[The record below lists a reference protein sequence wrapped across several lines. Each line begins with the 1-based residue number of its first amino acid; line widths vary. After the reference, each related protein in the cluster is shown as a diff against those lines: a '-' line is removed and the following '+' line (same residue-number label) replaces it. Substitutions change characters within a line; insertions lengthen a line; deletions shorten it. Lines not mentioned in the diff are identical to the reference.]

1 MKVIKTFLFGFA
13 LIAGL
18 ATVSAQDNL
27 TVVLKNG
34 TELTG
39 FISRQ
44 RPGENFSFSTSKAVV
59 LLPNKDV
66 KSIVDNEIKVGSLS
80 QEWKKWAEENDAFEG
95 DGNNRTLLLSDI
107 IYTDGSINRVRVL
120 ERGAKV
126 RYLELS
132 PSTYS
137 LSWDTIEVVKAERR
151 PKLLLSGV
159 NRRYKLASGMEYEG
173 QYIEEVPG
181 ETMSLLRDNG
191 VIEVFKTE
199 EVIKDKRLKINP
211 NQTLLEQSD
220 LIDIVQMKN
229 GSNHRGII
237 FEHNYSENNNITN
250 DYLLIQL
257 DNGTTMSINLT
268 DIVEYRKEKNP
279 NYKPITDIELAKDEA
294 AINRNVSM
302 LMPTEEVSGIVTV
315 NTDSLKI
322 AVFSSIPQTITA
334 EFNMDNAKA
343 QQLKLVRI
351 RKYQDKK
358 AKNTYYGFTF
368 EDMVK
373 NAILP
378 KSVETSVNGISKL
391 EYTFP
396 NGSTGIYGIYDPL
409 TNNIIIFKISGQE
422 AVG

>member
-1 MKVIKTFLFGFA
+1 MKVIKELLFGFA

-18 ATVSAQDNL
+18 ATASAQDNL
-27 TVVLKNG
+27 TVVLKDG

-44 RPGENFSFSTSKAVV
+44 RPGENFTFSTSKAVV
-59 LLPNKDV
+59 LLPSKNV
-66 KSIVDNEIKVGSLS
+66 KSIVDNKIKVGTLS
-80 QEWKKWAEENDAFEG
+80 SEWQKWAEENDAYEG
-95 DGNNRTLLLSDI
+95 TDNNRTLLLSDI
-107 IYTDGSINRVRVL
+107 ITDNGAINRVRIL
-120 ERGAKV
+120 EKGAKV

-132 PSTYS
+132 PNTYS
-137 LSWDTIEVVKAERR
+137 LSWDTIEVVKAEKR

-159 NRRYKLASGMEYEG
+159 NRRYKLVSGMEYEG

-191 VIEVFKTE
+191 VIEVFNTE
-199 EVIKDKRLKINP
+199 EVMKDIRFKINP

-229 GSNHRGII
+229 GSIHRGII
-237 FEHNYSENNNITN
+237 FERNYSDSDNITN
-250 DYLLIQL
+250 DYLIIQL
-257 DNGTTMSINLT
+257 DNGTTMSLNLA

-279 NYKPITDIELAKDEA
+279 NYKPVTDIELAEDEA

-302 LMPTEEVSGIVTV
+302 LMPTEEISGIVTV
-315 NTDSLKI
+315 NIDSLKI
-322 AVFSSIPQTITA
+322 TVPSNIPQTITA
-334 EFNMDNAKA
+334 EFNMNNAKV

-358 AKNTYYGFTF
+358 AKSTYYGFTF

-391 EYTFP
+391 EYTLP
-396 NGSTGIYGIYDPL
+396 NGDTGIYGVYDPL
-409 TNNIIIFKISGQE
+409 TNKIVIFKISGQE

>member
-1 MKVIKTFLFGFA
+1 MKVIKTLLFGFA

-132 PSTYS
+132 PNTYS

-199 EVIKDKRLKINP
+199 EVIKDNRLKINP

-237 FEHNYSENNNITN
+237 FERNYSENNNITN

-257 DNGTTMSINLT
+257 DNGTTMSINLA
-268 DIVEYRKEKNP
+268 DIGEYRKEKNP

-391 EYTFP
+391 EYTLP
-396 NGSTGIYGIYDPL
+396 NGGTGIYGIYDPL

>member
-1 MKVIKTFLFGFA
+1 MKVIKAFMFGFA

-44 RPGENFSFSTSKAVV
+44 RPGENFSFSTSKAIV

-132 PSTYS
+132 PNTYS
-137 LSWDTIEVVKAERR
+137 LSWDTIEVVKVERR

-199 EVIKDKRLKINP
+199 EVIKDNRLKINP

-237 FEHNYSENNNITN
+237 FERNYSENNNITN

-257 DNGTTMSINLT
+257 DNGTTMSINLA

-294 AINRNVSM
+294 AINRNVGI

-373 NAILP
+373 NAILH

-391 EYTFP
+391 EYTLP
-396 NGSTGIYGIYDPL
+396 NGGTGIYGVYDPL

>member
-18 ATVSAQDNL
+18 ATVSAQDLL

-132 PSTYS
+132 PNTYS

-159 NRRYKLASGMEYEG
+159 NRRYKLTSGMEYEG

-199 EVIKDKRLKINP
+199 EVIKDNRLKINP

-237 FEHNYSENNNITN
+237 FERNYSENNNITN

-257 DNGTTMSINLT
+257 DNGTTMSINLA

-391 EYTFP
+391 EYTLP
-396 NGSTGIYGIYDPL
+396 NGGTGIYGIYDPL

>member
-132 PSTYS
+132 PNTYS

-199 EVIKDKRLKINP
+199 EVIKDNRLKINP

-237 FEHNYSENNNITN
+237 FERNYSENNNITN

-257 DNGTTMSINLT
+257 DNGTTMSINLA

-396 NGSTGIYGIYDPL
+396 NGGTGIYGIYDPL